1 MSMKS
6 NNPINRLA
14 ATIAMVLVS
23 GLLAAPV
30 FAVAQDHK
38 GTHAPAKVEQ
48 AGDSEQ
54 PVTDTWITTKVKA
67 DLLTTSD
74 IPAADISVDTVNG
87 VVALSGTVHSREQ
100 VDKAV
105 AVTKQIKGVKNVD
118 SSKLQVSI
126 AGK

>member
-1 MSMKS
+1 MNTKS
-6 NNPINRLA
+6 NNPVNRLA
-14 ATIAMVLVS
+14 ATMAMVLVS

-30 FAVAQDHK
+30 FASTQDHK

-105 AVTKQIKGVKNVD
+105 AVTKQIKGVKKVD

>member
-1 MSMKS
+1 MNMKS
-6 NNPINRLA
+6 NNPVNRLA

-30 FAVAQDHK
+30 FASAQDHK

-87 VVALSGTVHSREQ
+87 VVALSGTVQSREQ

-105 AVTKQIKGVKNVD
+105 AVTKQIKGVKKVD